1 MKRFFLTAAALACLS
16 FAAHAGESSVCDN
29 PPQREYGKTNVS
41 AACREQ
47 GVTVNRK
54 TYDDGKSQYVTID
67 YDQDKTDVNMSVT
80 NSNNNHRSDYDT
92 RRSGDW
98 GKQNPIVSKS
108 DDVDVQCYPK
118 NR

>member
-16 FAAHAGESSVCDN
+16 FAAHAGASSHCDN

-47 GVTVNRK
+47 GVTVSRK
-54 TYDDGKSQYVTID
+54 VYNADKDNVQID
-67 YDQDKTDVNMSVT
+67 YDRNKTDVNMSVT
-80 NSNNNHRSDYDT
+80 NNSDNTRSDHDT
-92 RRSGDW
+92 RRGWNTPKSTTV
-98 GKQNPIVSKS
+98 QKS
-108 DDVDVQCYPK
+108 DDVDIQCYPK

>member
-16 FAAHAGESSVCDN
+16 FAAHAGASSHCDN

-47 GVTVNRK
+47 GVTVRRETNPNQTQSVK
-54 TYDDGKSQYVTID
+54 ID
-67 YDQDKTDVNMSVT
+67 YDQTKTDVNMSVT

-92 RRSGDW
+92 RRGGNW
-98 GKQNPIVSKS
+98 RTQNTNVSES

>member
-47 GVTVNRK
+47 GVTVQRK
-54 TYDDGKSQYVTID
+54 GDDGYHDQQVVIS
-67 YDQDKTDVNMSVT
+67 YDQAKTDVNVSVT
-80 NSNNNHRSDYDT
+80 NNSNSTRSDYDT
-92 RRSGDW
+92 RRNDW
-98 GKQNPIVSKS
+98 GNQINANISKS